1 MALLPVIVFQTAL
14 AQDPT
19 AALKRGIAAF
29 EADAQMTHGIL
40 GIYVADAATGKVV
53 HQHNGRVGL
62 VPASSQ
68 KIVTAATALELLGE
82 DFRYRTKFG
91 YAGPVVSGT
100 LRGDIVVEGAGDP
113 TMGGM
118 RYPETSTTAM
128 EGRMTVAL
136 RKAGIVKVT
145 GGVTGY
151 TLGYERSTIPD
162 GWLWED
168 IGNYYGAGHGALNW
182 HENQYELWLK
192 PGAKEGEPVEL
203 LKTDPILHG
212 ERFDNELRTGKAGSG
227 DQAFLYFVP
236 GKPELVVRGT
246 IPCCMSGFR
255 VAGAVVDPVTF
266 TLRQVRKITGAE
278 GDVQVRSNPTAAEL
292 QSIQPLFIHQS
303 PGLDSIVHGFLQK
316 SVNLYGEA
324 LIHTLS
330 AQKNGQ
336 ASYEGG
342 LDLLKDFWESRG
354 IGRHELNMADGSGL
368 SPVNRVTAEALTKVL
383 IFARQ
388 RPWFKAFDRAMPVH
402 NGIRMKSGTMSG
414 VRAYAGY
421 VKSAGGK
428 EYVFSVIVNNF
439 SGSGAS
445 INRKLRELLDVLR

>member
-1 MALLPVIVFQTAL
+1 MLAFQASM
-14 AQDPT
+14 AQDPS
-19 AALKRGIAAF
+19 AALKRRIAAF

-40 GIYVADAATGKVV
+40 GIYVADAATGKLV

-68 KIVTAATALELLGE
+68 KVVTAATAFELLGE
-82 DFRYRTKFG
+82 DFRYHTKFG
-91 YAGPVVSGT
+91 YAGPVVDGT
-100 LRGDIVVEGAGDP
+100 LRGGIVVEGSGDP
-113 TMGGM
+113 TMGST
-118 RYPETSTTAM
+118 RYRETTTIAM
-128 EGRMTVAL
+128 EGRIQAAL
-136 RKAGIVKVT
+136 RKAGITKVT

-227 DQAFLYFVP
+227 DQAFLYFKP

-246 IPCCMSGFR
+246 IPCCIPGFR
-255 VAGAVVDPVTF
+255 IAGAVVDPVTF
-266 TLRQVRKITGAE
+266 TLRQIRKITGAE
-278 GDVQVRSNPTAAEL
+278 GDVQARSIPTAAEL
-292 QSIQPLFIHQS
+292 QSTQPLFTHQS

-342 LDLLKDFWESRG
+342 LELLKDFWESRG
-354 IGRHELNMADGSGL
+354 IGRHALNMADGSGL

-383 IFARQ
+383 LYARQ

-402 NGIRMKSGTMSG
+402 DGIRMKSGSMGG
-414 VRAYAGY
+414 VRSYAGY
-421 VKSAGGK
+421 VKSTAGK
-428 EYVFSVIVNNF
+428 EYVFAVIVNNY

-445 INRKLRELLDVLR
+445 INRKLRELLDALK